1 MSYDDISDAR
11 VTHKSN
17 LALYCNKYFWVPWV
31 AKSKKKKKE
40 KKNEKK
46 RKKKCKELNVKID
59 PLNHLGNNII
69 NILT

>member
-40 KKNEKK
+40 KKMKRKEKK
-46 RKKKCKELNVKID
+46 NAKSLM
-59 PLNHLGNNII
+59 
-69 NILT
+69 